1 VGGGWLD
8 GSGPQVIAGV
18 AEIVWPVSTL
28 PIVARRWAATAAVFL
43 LQFVNPL
50 RLATLSQ
57 MTMREQ
63 GGQSGSAPAM
73 TTSQIAALVGAEL
86 RGPGDIVITGPC
98 TLALAGPGSL
108 TFIRDQAF
116 VARWAG
122 SKASA
127 ALISAGMSI
136 PEPGPGRALLVVGDA
151 DLALIKVLERF
162 APAPPAAPA
171 GVHATAI
178 VDESAAV
185 AATAHVGPQCII
197 GAGVHIGAGA
207 VLYAGA
213 IIGEHV
219 RIGEGTILHPRVTVM
234 ERCIIGRRCTL
245 HPGVVIGADGFGYRP
260 SPDGRGV
267 LKIPHTGNVEIH
279 DDVEIGANTC
289 VDRGKFGPTVIGA
302 GTKIDNLVQVAHNVT
317 IGRACLIAGGVG
329 IAGSTSIGDGV
340 IIGGQ
345 AGLKDN
351 IEIGAG
357 ARIAAMSA
365 IMSDV
370 APKATMVGAP
380 AVGHIEFF
388 RRIAALKK
396 LTNR

>member
-1 VGGGWLD
+1 M
-8 GSGPQVIAGV
+8 QVQFSA
-18 AEIVWPVSTL
+18 AEIAAITQPSSSRGETRETIRGLAALGDAKAGDLSFLGNARYKTQVAASQASLLLLPKDFGGEPLPNQLWLLVDNPSVALARVCARIEQSLWPKPAAGIHPSAV
-28 PIVARRWAATAAVFL
+28 VASDARVD
-43 LQFVNPL
+43 P
-50 RLATLSQ
+50 LAT
-57 MTMREQ
+57 
-63 GGQSGSAPAM
+63 
-73 TTSQIAALVGAEL
+73 
-86 RGPGDIVITGPC
+86 
-98 TLALAGPGSL
+98 
-108 TFIRDQAF
+108 
-116 VARWAG
+116 
-122 SKASA
+122 
-127 ALISAGMSI
+127 
-136 PEPGPGRALLVVGDA
+136 
-151 DLALIKVLERF
+151 
-162 APAPPAAPA
+162 
-171 GVHATAI
+171 
-178 VDESAAV
+178 
-185 AATAHVGPQCII
+185 VGPLCI
-197 GAGVHIGAGA
+197 V
-207 VLYAGA
+207 
-213 IIGEHV
+213 ES
-219 RIGEGTILHPRVTVM
+219 
-234 ERCIIGRRCTL
+234 
-245 HPGVVIGADGFGYRP
+245 GVVIGARTHLQAQVFIGRGAKIGDNCWCMPGVVVATECILGNRVRLQPGVIIGSDGFGYEFTQ
-260 SPDGRGV
+260 GRHV
-267 LKIPHTGNVEIH
+267 KIPQVGQVVIG